1 MQVSINKV
9 KVIIS
14 SLLLIIITL
23 QSNANEINI
32 VKKKHAISLYGEP
45 KYQKNFTNFDYVNPD
60 AVKGGVVK
68 QGIVGSF
75 DSLMPYIDRGVPA
88 IGLGLTYDTLLSR
101 SWDEPLTKY
110 GLVAEYIE
118 VDDNNFW
125 VKFYINP
132 KAKFNDNSPITADDV
147 KFSFDIL
154 TTEGKTFYKNFYRD
168 VAKVEIV
175 NNNEVLFS
183 FKNNTNK
190 ELALILGQMPIL
202 SKKYWSSRKFTA
214 TGFDI
219 PVTSGPY
226 KISEVMPGKSI
237 KYVRNN
243 DYWAKDLPVNK
254 GRYNFNTMIY
264 EYFLNANVLSEAVK
278 KGVINF
284 KVVDN
289 PKEWHEYKTN
299 DSLIHK
305 GIQLTTI
312 VNRNPQTVTLT
323 FNQRRSSLQDI
334 KVRQALSYAINFQ
347 WINKNLFYNI
357 YQCAES
363 IYDGT
368 EFASRGIPEK
378 NEKNLLTLWK
388 NELPPTIFSVKWN
401 NPIQLESIREKQ
413 KKSFDLLQSAGWSL
427 KNYQLVNDNNKP
439 LKLEFLTVNQQ
450 HEPVIGS
457 IKKQLSK
464 LGIELI
470 IKTVEISQYIER
482 QRNHDFDL
490 ILYSYPHT
498 PSPGTEQA
506 NFWNSNWVDSVGSR
520 NLSGV
525 KLNVID
531 SLLKKI
537 EVAKSR
543 DQLLTTLK
551 AIDRVL
557 LHEYVV
563 LPLWFLPDYLI
574 VHNKSLKY
582 INNSNTYNVDLNC
595 WWYQQ

>member
-1 MQVSINKV
+1 MQISINKV

-14 SLLLIIITL
+14 LLLLIIITL
-23 QSNANEINI
+23 QSNANEIKLTN
-32 VKKKHAISLYGEP
+32 KKHAISLYGEP
-45 KYQKNFTNFDYVNPD
+45 KYQENFTNFDYVNPN
-60 AVKGGVVK
+60 AVKGGIVK

-88 IGLGLTYDTLLSR
+88 IGLWLTYDTLLAR

-118 VDDNNFW
+118 VDANNFW

-132 KAKFNDNSPITADDV
+132 KAKFHDNSPITADDV

-168 VAKVEIV
+168 IAKVETI

-214 TGFDI
+214 TGLDI
-219 PVTSGPY
+219 PITSGPY
-226 KISEVMPGKSI
+226 KISEVVPGKSI
-237 KYVRNN
+237 KYVRND

-254 GRYNFNTMIY
+254 GRYNFNNMIY

-278 KGVINF
+278 RGSINF

-299 DSLIHK
+299 DSLTTK

-312 VNRNPQTVTLT
+312 VNKNPQTVTLT

-388 NELPPTIFSVKWN
+388 NELPSSIFSVKWN

-439 LKLEFLTVNQQ
+439 LKLEFLTANQQ
-450 HEPVIGS
+450 HEPVIGT
-457 IKKQLSK
+457 IKKQLSQ
-464 LGIELI
+464 LGIELTV
-470 IKTVEISQYIER
+470 KTVEISQYIER

-531 SLLKKI
+531 NLLKKI

-543 DQLLTTLK
+543 DQLLTALK

-563 LPLWFLPDYLI
+563 LPLWFLPNYLI

-582 INNSNTYNVDLNC
+582 INNANTYNVDLNC
-595 WWYQQ
+595 WWYQK